1 MNRKN
6 ILALLLLFSSVCSLV
21 LGSQPEVTY
30 ALEYMMIDF
39 FSQKRPYDG
48 KGFNQPSDAFASQE
62 EAMVNASA
70 YTAPLTEGV
79 SANFLT
85 TLRDVAVVSVI
96 PSDQYVGVIA
106 GQTVNISVVVKNE
119 GSVTETFEV
128 SAYYDSILIGTLSV
142 VSLPSNAQRNLIFA
156 WNTSGLPDGTY
167 IICAVASVLLGEIDI
182 DDNTYID
189 GGVAVRSM
197 PIHAVPREIVVIGL
211 VVAVEVAMI
220 LIVLLM
226 SRRRNPSQKGEIF
239 S

>member
-1 MNRKN
+1 M
-6 ILALLLLFSSVCSLV
+6 LLFSSVCSLV

-30 ALEYMMIDF
+30 ALKYMMIDF
-39 FSQKRPYDG
+39 FTQKRPYDG
-48 KGFNQPSDAFASQE
+48 KGFNQPSDAFALQE
-62 EAMVNASA
+62 EAMVDAAA

-79 SANFLT
+79 STTFLT

-96 PSDQYVGVIA
+96 PSDQYVGVVA
-106 GQTVNISVVVKNE
+106 GQTANISVVVKNE
-119 GSVTETFEV
+119 GSITETFEV

-142 VSLPSNAQRNLIFA
+142 VSLLSNSQRNLIFA

-167 IICAVASVLLGEIDI
+167 IISAVASVLPREIDI

-189 GGVAVRSM
+189 GAVAVRSM
-197 PIHAVPREIVVIGL
+197 PIYAVPRELIVIGL

-220 LIVLLM
+220 LVALLM
-226 SRRRNPSQKGEIF
+226 SRRKNFSQKEEIF